1 MFVKETCVPQGT
13 ERPKSELRIRRN
25 SAEVPR
31 VRRNSVEFG
40 GCSQSSAE
48 VTGIRRNSELVLM
61 RVFLPNRR
69 LAHYI
74 VVYSSIRTN
83 A

>member
-13 ERPKSELRIRRN
+13 ERPKSELRIRRMF
-25 SAEVPR
+25 P
-31 VRRNSVEFG
+31 EFG
-40 GCSQSSAE
+40 GSPQSSAEFGGSPQSSAE

>member
-13 ERPKSELRIRRN
+13 ERPKSELRIRRMF
-25 SAEVPR
+25 P
-31 VRRNSVEFG
+31 EFG
-40 GCSQSSAE
+40 GSPQSSAE